1 MEDGD
6 TIRIQ
11 VYNESNLTI
20 TRFYY
25 VIETYDAW
33 GNPIICNV
41 DRRSNDF
48 EGSYNYTLEPGDAT
62 KHGRFSFGDEF
73 TRPDDIAM
81 VVMRIT
87 GYRTEDGYSRDIRTD
102 KQIAVDYCV
111 NGYTEGLPQAPQQT
125 PELLP

>member
-1 MEDGD
+1 MMA
-6 TIRIQ
+6 
-11 VYNESNLTI
+11 L
-20 TRFYY
+20 YY

-33 GNPIICNV
+33 GNPIVCNV

-73 TRPDDIAM
+73 TRPGDIAM

-87 GYRTEDGYSRDIRTD
+87 GYRTDSGETVYVPRSSQEKQEWKVTVLDTNYGDDSYGED
-102 KQIAVDYCV
+102 DYGDA
-111 NGYTEGLPQAPQQT
+111 NG
-125 PELLP
+125 